1 MDMGMYSNEGKELH
15 SATIQS
21 ATGRRGAAGRVV
33 DAWSM
38 ANAGDEKLEQGE
50 GEELLETEEQANEYV
65 ILIKLLEIMDRL
77 LTSEQA
83 MLLFIRSVSIF
94 VSLLSMRWLFL
105 SLFLF

>member
-1 MDMGMYSNEGKELH
+1 M
-15 SATIQS
+15 
-21 ATGRRGAAGRVV
+21 V

-38 ANAGDEKLEQGE
+38 ANAGDEKMEQGE

-94 VSLLSMRWLFL
+94 VSLLSIIWLFYHY
-105 SLFLF
+105 SFSKP